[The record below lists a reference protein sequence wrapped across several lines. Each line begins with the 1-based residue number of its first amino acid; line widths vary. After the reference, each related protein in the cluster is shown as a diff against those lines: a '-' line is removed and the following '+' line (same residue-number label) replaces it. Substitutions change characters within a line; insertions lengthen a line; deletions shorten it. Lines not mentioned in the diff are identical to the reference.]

1 MIKLAAIV
9 TVIFGLL
16 AAEGSQQQV
25 VERMQRDD
33 CVRRCY
39 VQVLDPELR
48 RQELISLEKE
58 AVRAIELRN
67 GSYFRRVYSDDFTGT
82 LSHGQQVDKAQWIDV
97 IQSGALKYDSF
108 NSSDIKVQ
116 IYGDMAVATCLWS
129 ARFTVKGQHFGHQ
142 MRAIHIYLNGASGW
156 HVVSGQITSLPPDVQ
171 EPL

>member
-1 MIKLAAIV
+1 MIKLAAV
-9 TVIFGLL
+9 ATVILGLL

-25 VERMQRDD
+25 AERMQRDD

-58 AVRAIELRN
+58 AARAIALKN
-67 GSYFRRVYSDDFTGT
+67 DSYFRRVYSDDFAGT
-82 LSHGQQVDKAQWIDV
+82 LSHGQQVDKAQWIAV
-97 IQSGALKYDSF
+97 IQSGSLKYDSF
-108 NSSDIKVQ
+108 ISSDIKVQ
-116 IYGDMAVATCLWS
+116 IYGDMAVAACLWS
-129 ARFTVKGQHFGHQ
+129 ARFTVKGERVSHQ

-156 HVVSGQITSLPPDVQ
+156 HVVSGQVTSLPPDMQ